1 MPNQPT
7 SPVLVEVTRGP
18 AVESR
23 HRGQIVVANAQGKLI
38 HQIGDPEVWVCLRS
52 LAKPFQALAV
62 ITSGAAAAFGFKGAE
77 LALFSGSLSG
87 QEFQTFLIT
96 SILERLG
103 LKAEALQCG
112 VHPPL
117 HKPTAQ
123 ALAQA
128 GQKPSPLQHT
138 CAGKHTAMLALC
150 VHHGWPLD
158 DYLNPAHQVQQLIL
172 GHVARM
178 VGVPP
183 KQIKVA
189 IDGCGAP
196 VFYVPLKNIALGYA
210 RLAASQPGS
219 PAGDL
224 MAAILTHPRHIAGDG
239 RLETMAMQALP
250 EKIFAK
256 SGSEGGYALSLVD
269 GALGVA
275 LKIEDGGV
283 RAMNPSV
290 VAIIE
295 QLGLLTPAAAEALAR
310 FREPAI
316 LNHRK
321 EEVGRIRP
329 VFSLKSP

>member
-1 MPNQPT
+1 METQPT
-7 SPVLVEVTRGP
+7 APVLIEVTRGP

-23 HRGQIVVANAQGKLI
+23 HRGQIVVCDAQGQSL
-38 HQIGDPEVWVCLRS
+38 HQVGDPEVWVCLRS

-62 ITSGAAAAFGFKGAE
+62 VTSGAAAAFGFKGAE

-87 QEFQTFLIT
+87 QDFQTFLVT
-96 SILERLG
+96 SCLERLG
-103 LKAEALQCG
+103 LNPGVLQCG

-128 GQKPSPLQHT
+128 GGKPSPLQHT

-150 VHHGWPLD
+150 VHHGWPVD
-158 DYLNPAHQVQQLIL
+158 DYLNPAHPVQQLIL

-178 VGVPP
+178 VGVP
-183 KQIKVA
+183 KAQIPVA

-196 VFYVPLKNIALGYA
+196 VFYAPLKNIALGYA
-210 RLAASQPGS
+210 RLAAAQPGS
-219 PAGDL
+219 PAGTL
-224 MAAILTHPRHIAGDG
+224 KEAILTHPRHIAGDG
-239 RLETMAMQALP
+239 RLETAAMQALP
-250 EKIFAK
+250 GKLFAK
-256 SGSEGGYALSLVD
+256 SGSEGGYALSLID
-269 GALGVA
+269 GGLGVA
-275 LKIEDGGV
+275 LKIEDGAT

-290 VAIIE
+290 VEILS
-295 QLGLLTPAAAEALAR
+295 QLGLMTPPAAEALAR
-310 FREPAI
+310 FQAPAI

-329 VFSLKSP
+329 VFALKK

>member
-1 MPNQPT
+1 MENQT
-7 SPVLVEVTRGP
+7 TAPVLVEVTRGP

-23 HRGQIVVANAQGKLI
+23 HRGQIVVIDAQGKLV
-38 HQIGDPEVWVCLRS
+38 HQVGDPEVWVCLRS

-62 ITSGAAAAFGFKGAE
+62 LTSGAAAAFGFKGAE

-87 QEFQTFLIT
+87 QNFQTFLIT
-96 SILERLG
+96 SVLERLG
-103 LKAEALQCG
+103 LKPEVLQCG
-112 VHPPL
+112 IHPPL

-123 ALAQA
+123 ALTKA
-128 GQKPSPLQHT
+128 GQLPGPLQHT

-150 VHHGWPLD
+150 VHHGWPIE
-158 DYLNPAHQVQQLIL
+158 DYLNPAHPVQQLIL

-178 VGVPP
+178 VGVP
-183 KQIKVA
+183 KAQIPVA

-196 VFYVPLKNIALGYA
+196 VFYAPLKNIALGYA
-210 RLAASQPGS
+210 RLAAAQPGS
-219 PAGDL
+219 PAGTL
-224 MAAILTHPRHIAGDG
+224 MEAILTHPRHIAGDG
-239 RLETMAMQALP
+239 RLETTAMQALP
-250 EKIFAK
+250 GKIFAK
-256 SGSEGGYALSLVD
+256 SGSEGGYALSLID

-275 LKIEDGGV
+275 MKIEDGAT

-290 VAIIE
+290 VAILE
-295 QLGLLTPAAAEALAR
+295 QMGLMTPAAAEALAP

-329 VFSLKSP
+329 VFSL